1 MKFYLYDHSRNKVA
15 TVIKVNDIVF
25 HLKGHTGTNI
35 SYKDEMLTEHQLEEF
50 KRNFDVVSEYELG
63 QISLDD
69 LLQYWVTE

>member
-1 MKFYLYDHSRNKVA
+1 MTLQFYLYDHSRNKVA
-15 TVIKVNDIVF
+15 TINKNNDSDF

-35 SYKDEMLTEHQLEEF
+35 SYKDEWLTEHQLNEF

-69 LLQYWVTE
+69 LLQF

>member
-15 TVIKVNDIVF
+15 TVIKVNAYNF

-35 SYKDEMLTEHQLEEF
+35 SYKDEMLTEYQLEEF
-50 KRNFDVVSEYELG
+50 KRNFDVVSEFELG

-69 LLQYWVTE
+69 LLQY